1 MFKLKYFQ
9 VLLIFILTAYADFQK
24 KSNNTLIGGGG
35 NQNDLFSNPS
45 ILNQNINKNLLEEN
59 T

>member
-24 KSNNTLIGGGG
+24 KSNNTLIGGGEIKMIYSPI
-35 NQNDLFSNPS
+35 QAF
-45 ILNQNINKNLLEEN
+45 
-59 T
+59 